1 MGQTDTVQWQLSTFT
16 EPLLLS
22 ITMLEARLVA
32 GNLFKK
38 VVESMKDLIREGTW
52 DCGEKGIQLQAMDSA
67 HVCLVSVLLEADGF
81 DRYQCNRDISLGVD
95 MESMGKVLR
104 CAAKDDIIEISAR
117 GDQPDNLKF
126 TFEAPDQERI
136 SEYEMKLMNIDGEHL
151 QIPDTDYS
159 VTVKMPSHELQ
170 RVVRDLSQ
178 FGDTITI
185 SAIKDSIQFSSDGGL
200 GTGNIKLKQT
210 STQDEEK
217 CVSIEISELVE
228 QQFACRY
235 LNLFTKAAALS
246 SQVKICLSAEVPLMM
261 EFSVGKIG
269 HLRFYLA
276 PKIEDD

>member
-1 MGQTDTVQWQLSTFT
+1 MDTKEYFEDFKEDKKIEIKKT
-16 EPLLLS
+16 
-22 ITMLEARLVA
+22 TMLEARLVA

-38 VVESMKDLIREGTW
+38 LGESMKDLIRQGTW

-81 DRYQCNRDISLGVD
+81 DRYRCDRDISLGVD
-95 MESMGKVLR
+95 MESMSKVLR
-104 CAAKDDIIEISAR
+104 CAAKDDIIEISAK
-117 GDQPDNLKF
+117 GDTPDNLKF

-136 SEYEMKLMNIDGEHL
+136 SEYEMKLMNIEQEHL

-159 VTVKMPSHELQ
+159 VTVKMPSLELQ
-170 RVVRDLSQ
+170 RIIRDLSQ

-185 SAIKDSIQFSSDGGL
+185 SAIKNSVQFSSDGGL

-217 CVSIEISELVE
+217 CVSIEISEVVE

-246 SQVKICLSAEVPLMM
+246 SQVKIFLSAEVPLMM

-276 PKIEDD
+276 PKIEDE

>member
-1 MGQTDTVQWQLSTFT
+1 MDTKEYF
-16 EPLLLS
+16 EEDKK
-22 ITMLEARLVA
+22 IEMKKMTMLEARLVA

-38 VVESMKDLIREGTW
+38 VVESLKDLIRQGTW
-52 DCGEKGIQLQAMDSA
+52 DCAEKGIQLQAMDSA

-81 DRYQCNRDISLGVD
+81 DRYRCDRDISLGVD
-95 MESMGKVLR
+95 MESMNKVLK

-117 GDQPDNLKF
+117 GDTPDSLKF

-136 SEYEMKLMNIDGEHL
+136 SEYEMKMMNIEEEHL
-151 QIPDTDYS
+151 DIPDTDYS

-170 RVVRDLSQ
+170 RIIRDLSQ

-185 SAIKDSIQFSSDGGL
+185 SAIKNSVQFSSDGGL
-200 GTGNIKLKQT
+200 GSGNIKLKQT

-217 CVSIEISELVE
+217 CVSIEISEVVE

-246 SQVKICLSAEVPLMM
+246 SQVKISLSAEVPLMM

>member
-1 MGQTDTVQWQLSTFT
+1 
-16 EPLLLS
+16 
-22 ITMLEARLVA
+22 MLEARLVA

-81 DRYQCNRDISLGVD
+81 DRYQCDRDISLGVD

-178 FGDTITI
+178 FGETITI

-217 CVSIEISELVE
+217 CVSIEISEVLE

-246 SQVKICLSAEVPLMM
+246 SQVKICLSPEVPLMM
-261 EFSVGKIG
+261 EFNVGKIG